1 MTRGRGAGGRGSNES
16 AGFSTTELLITLT
29 LVVLV
34 TAMAVPATG
43 RVLETNR
50 GRQAAAFVAGR
61 LRSAQ
66 LGAAQSTKAVA
77 VVFDASARGWTF
89 RVCEDGNRNGLRRS
103 ELPPGP
109 DRCVAGPFD
118 VESMFPGV
126 RIAVDSA
133 LRGPEGEPASADPVR
148 FGRGNLASFS
158 PAGSGT
164 AGSVFLRVPGGQH
177 FMVRVGGVTGRVRVF
192 RHDPITG
199 WESL

>member
-1 MTRGRGAGGRGSNES
+1 MSVHQS
-16 AGFSTTELLITLT
+16 AGFSTTELLMTLM
-29 LVVLV
+29 VIVLV
-34 TAMAVPATG
+34 SAMAVPATG

-66 LGAAQSTKAVA
+66 QSAALATRAVG
-77 VVFDASARGWTF
+77 VVFDAAGDDWTF
-89 RVCEDGNRNGLRRS
+89 RICEDGNRNGLRRS

-118 VESMFPGV
+118 VATMFPGV
-126 RIAVDSA
+126 RVAVDAA
-133 LRGPEGEPASADPVR
+133 LRGPESEPPAPNPVR

-164 AGSVFLRVPGGQH
+164 AGSVFLRASGGQH
-177 FMVRVGGVTGRVRVF
+177 YLVRVGSVTGRVRVF
-192 RHDPITG
+192 RHDPVTG
-199 WESL
+199 WEAL